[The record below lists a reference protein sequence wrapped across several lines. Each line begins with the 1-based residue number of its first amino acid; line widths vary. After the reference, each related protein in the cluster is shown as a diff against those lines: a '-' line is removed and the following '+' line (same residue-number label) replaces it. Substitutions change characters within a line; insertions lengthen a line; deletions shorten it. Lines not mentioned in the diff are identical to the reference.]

1 MFIAFLFKTT
11 STQNG
16 GRLKIGIIADPHS
29 NLAALQAVLEQMP
42 KVDDIIC
49 AGDLVGYGAEPNEVI
64 DLVKKRGMR
73 AVLGNHDYGAISRD
87 VAGFNPL
94 AAKAVLW
101 TADNLREENAK
112 YLRGLREELA
122 LTYGS
127 RRIYVVHG
135 SPRDPLFEYVFPD
148 LPNRE
153 LLELTR
159 KVDADVIVLGH
170 THVPMQRVIQGKLV
184 LNPGGVGQPRDR
196 DPRASYMLLT
206 LDDEISVKHERVEYD
221 VEKTAK
227 KIEAAGLPSEL
238 ATRLY
243 FGW

>member
-1 MFIAFLFKTT
+1 M
-11 STQNG
+11 
-16 GRLKIGIIADPHS
+16 RIGIIADPHS
-29 NLAALQAVLEQMP
+29 NLAAFQAVLKHMP

-64 DLVKKRGMR
+64 DLAKKKDIRT
-73 AVLGNHDYGAISRD
+73 VLGNHDYGAIARD
-87 VAGFNPL
+87 VSGFNPF
-94 AAKAVLW
+94 AARAVLW
-101 TADNLREENAK
+101 TADNLSEENVK
-112 YLRGLREELA
+112 YLRGLREELM
-122 LTYGS
+122 LTYGG

-170 THVPMQRVIQGKLV
+170 THVPMQRVIQGKLI

-221 VEKTAK
+221 IERTAK
-227 KIEAAGLPSEL
+227 KIEAASLPSEL

>member
-1 MFIAFLFKTT
+1 M
-11 STQNG
+11 
-16 GRLKIGIIADPHS
+16 RIGVIADPHS
-29 NLAALQAVLEQMP
+29 NLAALQAVLKQMP
-42 KVDDIIC
+42 KVDDIVC
-49 AGDLVGYGAEPNEVI
+49 AGDLVSYGAEPNELI
-64 DLVKKRGMR
+64 DLANKRRVR
-73 AVLGNHDYGAISRD
+73 AVLGNHDYGAITRD
-87 VAGFNPL
+87 VAGFNPF

-101 TADNLREENAK
+101 TADNLSKENAR
-112 YLRGLREELA
+112 YLRGLREELT
-122 LTYGS
+122 LTFGS

-135 SPRDPLFEYVFPD
+135 SPRDHLFEYVFPD

-159 KVDADVIVLGH
+159 NVNADVIILGH
-170 THVPMQRVIQGKLV
+170 THMPMQRVIQGKLV

-196 DPRASYMLLT
+196 DPKASYMILT
-206 LDDEISVKHERVEYD
+206 LDDDVSVKHERVEYD
-221 VEKTAK
+221 IERTAK

>member
-1 MFIAFLFKTT
+1 M
-11 STQNG
+11 
-16 GRLKIGIIADPHS
+16 RIGVIADPHS
-29 NLAALQAVLEQMP
+29 NLAALQVVLKQMP

-64 DLVKKRGMR
+64 DLINKREVQ
-73 AVLGNHDYGAISRD
+73 AILGNHDYGAITRD
-87 VAGFNPL
+87 VAGFNPF
-94 AAKAVLW
+94 ASKAVLW
-101 TADNLREENAK
+101 TADNLTKENVR
-112 YLRGLREELA
+112 YLRGLREELT

-127 RRIYVVHG
+127 RRIHVVHG
-135 SPRDPLFEYVFPD
+135 SPRDHLFEYVFPD

-159 KVDADVIVLGH
+159 NVNADIIILGH
-170 THVPMQRVIQGKLV
+170 THMPMQRVIQGKLV
-184 LNPGGVGQPRDR
+184 INPGGVGQPRDR
-196 DPRASYMLLT
+196 DPKASYMILT

-221 VEKTAK
+221 IETTAK

>member
-1 MFIAFLFKTT
+1 
-11 STQNG
+11 
-16 GRLKIGIIADPHS
+16 LKIGIIADPHS
-29 NLAALQAVLEQMP
+29 NFAALQAVLKQMP

-49 AGDLVGYGAEPNEVI
+49 AGDLIGYGAEPNEVI
-64 DLVKKRGMR
+64 DLVKKRDIR
-73 AVLGNHDYGAISRD
+73 TVIGNHDYGAISRD
-87 VAGFNPL
+87 VAGFNPF

-101 TADNLREENAK
+101 TADNLSEENGK
-112 YLRGLREELA
+112 YLRGLREELM
-122 LTYGS
+122 LTYGD

-135 SPRDPLFEYVFPD
+135 SPRDPLLEYVFPD

-159 KVDADVIVLGH
+159 KVDADVLVLGH

-196 DPRASYMLLT
+196 DPKASYMLLT

>member
-1 MFIAFLFKTT
+1 M
-11 STQNG
+11 
-16 GRLKIGIIADPHS
+16 RVGIIADPHS
-29 NLAALQAVLEQMP
+29 NLAAFQAVLKHMP
-42 KVDDIIC
+42 KVDDIVC

-64 DLVKKRGMR
+64 DLAKKKDIRT
-73 AVLGNHDYGAISRD
+73 VLGNHDYGAISRD
-87 VAGFNPL
+87 VSGFNPF
-94 AAKAVLW
+94 AARAVLW
-101 TADNLREENAK
+101 TADNLSEENAR
-112 YLRGLREELA
+112 YLRGLREELM
-122 LTYGS
+122 LTYGG

-153 LLELTR
+153 LLELMR
-159 KVDADVIVLGH
+159 KVNADVIVLGH
-170 THVPMQRVIQGKLV
+170 THVPMQRVIQGKLI

-221 VEKTAK
+221 IGKTAK

>member
-1 MFIAFLFKTT
+1 M
-11 STQNG
+11 
-16 GRLKIGIIADPHS
+16 RIGVIADPHS
-29 NLAALQAVLEQMP
+29 NLAALQAVLKQMP

-64 DLVKKRGMR
+64 DLANRRKVR
-73 AVLGNHDYGAISRD
+73 AVLGNHDHGAITRD
-87 VAGFNPL
+87 VAGFNPF

-101 TADNLREENAK
+101 TADNLSKDNVR
-112 YLRGLREELA
+112 YLRGLREELT
-122 LTYGS
+122 LTLGN

-135 SPRDPLFEYVFPD
+135 SPRDHLFEYVLPD

-159 KVDADVIVLGH
+159 NVNADVIILGH
-170 THVPMQRVIQGKLV
+170 THLPMQRVIQGKLV

-196 DPRASYMLLT
+196 DPKASYMILT
-206 LDDEISVKHERVEYD
+206 LDDEISAKHERVEYD
-221 VEKTAK
+221 IESTAK

>member
-1 MFIAFLFKTT
+1 M
-11 STQNG
+11 
-16 GRLKIGIIADPHS
+16 RIGIIADPHS
-29 NLAALQAVLEQMP
+29 NLAAFQAVLKHMP

-49 AGDLVGYGAEPNEVI
+49 AGDLVGYGAEPNEVT
-64 DLVKKRGMR
+64 DLARRKDIRT
-73 AVLGNHDYGAISRD
+73 VLGNHDYGAISRD
-87 VAGFNPL
+87 VAGFNPF
-94 AAKAVLW
+94 AARAVLW
-101 TADNLREENAK
+101 TADNLSEEKVK
-112 YLRGLREELA
+112 YLRGLREELT

-153 LLELTR
+153 LLGLMR

-170 THVPMQRVIQGKLV
+170 THVPMQRVIQGKLI

-206 LDDEISVKHERVEYD
+206 LDDEISVRHERVEYD
-221 VEKTAK
+221 IEETAK

>member
-1 MFIAFLFKTT
+1 M
-11 STQNG
+11 
-16 GRLKIGIIADPHS
+16 RIGVIADPHS
-29 NLAALQAVLEQMP
+29 NLAALQAVLKQMP
-42 KVDDIIC
+42 KVDGIIC

-64 DLVKKRGMR
+64 DLANKRR
-73 AVLGNHDYGAISRD
+73 VQAILGNHDHGAITRD
-87 VAGFNPL
+87 VAGFNPF

-101 TADNLREENAK
+101 TADKLSKENVR
-112 YLRGLREELA
+112 YLRGLREELT
-122 LTYGS
+122 LTFGS
-127 RRIYVVHG
+127 RRVHVVHG
-135 SPRDPLFEYVFPD
+135 SPRDHLYEYVLPD

-159 KVDADVIVLGH
+159 NVNADVIILGH
-170 THVPMQRVIQGKLV
+170 THLPMQRVIQGKLV

-196 DPRASYMLLT
+196 NPKASYMILT
-206 LDDEISVKHERVEYD
+206 LDDEVSVKQERVEYD
-221 VEKTAK
+221 IERTAK

>member
-1 MFIAFLFKTT
+1 M
-11 STQNG
+11 
-16 GRLKIGIIADPHS
+16 RIGVIADPHS
-29 NLAALQAVLEQMP
+29 NLAALQAVLKQMP

-64 DLVKKRGMR
+64 DLVNKRR
-73 AVLGNHDYGAISRD
+73 VHAALGNHDHGAITRD
-87 VAGFNPL
+87 VAGFNPF

-101 TADNLREENAK
+101 TADKLSKENVR
-112 YLRGLREELA
+112 YLRGLREELT
-122 LTYGS
+122 LTFGS
-127 RRIYVVHG
+127 RRVHVVHG
-135 SPRDPLFEYVFPD
+135 SPRDHLYEYVLPD
-148 LPNRE
+148 LSNRE

-159 KVDADVIVLGH
+159 NVNADVIILGH
-170 THVPMQRVIQGKLV
+170 THLPMQRVIQGKLV

-196 DPRASYMLLT
+196 DPKASYMILT
-206 LDDEISVKHERVEYD
+206 LDDEVSVKHERVEYD
-221 VEKTAK
+221 IESAAK

>member
-1 MFIAFLFKTT
+1 M
-11 STQNG
+11 
-16 GRLKIGIIADPHS
+16 KIGIMADPHS
-29 NLAALQAVLEQMP
+29 NLAAFQAVLKHMP
-42 KVDDIIC
+42 KVDELVC

-64 DLVKKRGMR
+64 DLARKKGIQT
-73 AVLGNHDYGAISRD
+73 VLGNHDYSAITRD
-87 VAGFNPL
+87 VAGFNPF
-94 AAKAVLW
+94 AAKAALW
-101 TADNLREENAK
+101 TAKNLRDDNVK
-112 YLRGLREELA
+112 YLRGLQEELR
-122 LTYGS
+122 LTCGGK
-127 RRIYVVHG
+127 RIYVVHG

-153 LLELTR
+153 LLELMR
-159 KVDADVIVLGH
+159 NVEADVIVLGH
-170 THVPMQRVIQGKLV
+170 THVPMQRIIQGKLI

-206 LDDEISVKHERVEYD
+206 IDGEISVEHERVEYD
-221 VEKTAK
+221 VEQTAK

>member
-1 MFIAFLFKTT
+1 M
-11 STQNG
+11 
-16 GRLKIGIIADPHS
+16 RIGVIADPHS
-29 NLAALQAVLEQMP
+29 NLAALQAVLKQMP

-64 DLVKKRGMR
+64 DLANRRKVR
-73 AVLGNHDYGAISRD
+73 AVLGNHDYGAITRD
-87 VAGFNPL
+87 VAGFNPF

-101 TADNLREENAK
+101 TADKLSKENVR
-112 YLRGLREELA
+112 YLRGLREELT
-122 LTYGS
+122 LTFGS
-127 RRIYVVHG
+127 RRVHVVHG
-135 SPRDPLFEYVFPD
+135 SPRDHLYEYVFPD

-159 KVDADVIVLGH
+159 NVNADVIILGH
-170 THVPMQRVIQGKLV
+170 THLPMQRVIQGKLV

-196 DPRASYMLLT
+196 DPKASYMILT

-221 VEKTAK
+221 IERTAK

>member
-1 MFIAFLFKTT
+1 M
-11 STQNG
+11 
-16 GRLKIGIIADPHS
+16 KIGIMADPHS
-29 NLAALQAVLEQMP
+29 NLAAFQAVLKHMP
-42 KVDDIIC
+42 KVDELVC

-64 DLVKKRGMR
+64 DLARKKGIQT
-73 AVLGNHDYGAISRD
+73 VLGNHDYSAITRD
-87 VAGFNPL
+87 VAGFNPF
-94 AAKAVLW
+94 AAKAALW
-101 TADNLREENAK
+101 TAKNLRDDNVK
-112 YLRGLREELA
+112 YLRGLQEELR
-122 LTYGS
+122 LTCGGK
-127 RRIYVVHG
+127 RIYVVHG

-153 LLELTR
+153 LLELMR
-159 KVDADVIVLGH
+159 NVEADVIVLGH
-170 THVPMQRVIQGKLV
+170 THVPMQRVIHGKLI

-206 LDDEISVKHERVEYD
+206 IDGEISVEHERVEYD
-221 VEKTAK
+221 VEQTAK

>member
-1 MFIAFLFKTT
+1 MFTAFFIRAPHL
-11 STQNG
+11 QNCG
-16 GRLKIGIIADPHS
+16 QMRMGIIADPHS
-29 NLAALQAVLEQMP
+29 NLAAFQAVLKHMP
-42 KVDDIIC
+42 KVDELVC

-64 DLVKKRGMR
+64 DLARRKDVQT
-73 AVLGNHDYGAISRD
+73 VLGNHDYSAITRD
-87 VAGFNPL
+87 ITGFNPF
-94 AAKAVLW
+94 AAKAALW
-101 TADNLREENAK
+101 TAKNLREDNVK
-112 YLRGLREELA
+112 YLRGLREELR
-122 LTYGS
+122 LTRGGK
-127 RRIYVVHG
+127 RIYVVHG

-148 LPNRE
+148 LSNRE

-159 KVDADVIVLGH
+159 DIEADVIVLGH

-221 VEKTAK
+221 IERAAK
-227 KIEAAGLPSEL
+227 KIEAAGLPTEL

>member
-1 MFIAFLFKTT
+1 M
-11 STQNG
+11 
-16 GRLKIGIIADPHS
+16 RIGVIADPHS
-29 NLAALQAVLEQMP
+29 NLAALQAVLKQMP

-64 DLVKKRGMR
+64 DLINKRKVQ
-73 AVLGNHDYGAISRD
+73 AVLGNHDYGAITRD
-87 VAGFNPL
+87 VAGFNPF

-101 TADNLREENAK
+101 TADNLGKDNVK
-112 YLRGLREELA
+112 YLRGLREELT
-122 LTYGS
+122 LNYGS
-127 RRIYVVHG
+127 RRVHVVHG
-135 SPRDPLFEYVFPD
+135 SPRDHLYEYVLPD

-159 KVDADVIVLGH
+159 NVNADVIILGH
-170 THVPMQRVIQGKLV
+170 THLPMQRVIQGKLV
-184 LNPGGVGQPRDR
+184 INPGGVGQPRDR
-196 DPRASYMLLT
+196 DPKASYMIMT
-206 LDDEISVKHERVEYD
+206 LDDEVSVKQERVEYD
-221 VEKTAK
+221 IERTAK

>member
-1 MFIAFLFKTT
+1 M
-11 STQNG
+11 
-16 GRLKIGIIADPHS
+16 RIGIIADPHS
-29 NLAALQAVLEQMP
+29 NLAALQSVLKQMP

-64 DLVKKRGMR
+64 DLINKKKVQV
-73 AVLGNHDYGAISRD
+73 VLGNHDHGAITRD
-87 VAGFNPL
+87 VAGFNPF

-101 TADNLREENAK
+101 TADNLSKDNVK
-112 YLRGLREELA
+112 YLRGLREELT
-122 LTYGS
+122 LTFGS

-135 SPRDPLFEYVFPD
+135 SPRDHLFEYVFPD

-159 KVDADVIVLGH
+159 NVNADIIILGH
-170 THVPMQRVIQGKLV
+170 THMPMQRVIQGKLV

-196 DPRASYMLLT
+196 DPKASYMILT
-206 LDDEISVKHERVEYD
+206 LDDDVSVKHERVEYD
-221 VEKTAK
+221 IESAAK

>member
-1 MFIAFLFKTT
+1 M
-11 STQNG
+11 
-16 GRLKIGIIADPHS
+16 RIGIIADPHS
-29 NLAALQAVLEQMP
+29 NLAAFQAVLKHMP

-49 AGDLVGYGAEPNEVI
+49 AGDFVGYGAEPNEVI
-64 DLVKKRGMR
+64 DLAKKKDIRT
-73 AVLGNHDYGAISRD
+73 VLGNHDYGAISRD
-87 VAGFNPL
+87 VAGFNPF

-101 TADNLREENAK
+101 TADKLSEENAR
-112 YLRGLREELA
+112 YLRGLREELM

-170 THVPMQRVIQGKLV
+170 THVPMQRVIQGKLI

-221 VEKTAK
+221 IEKTAK